1 MKHRKIS
8 IKLTE
13 EQFLLLNTY
22 QLQLLEISG
31 ENKSKQQIIM
41 ELLLPILNIT
51 EEFFTYGGS
60 K

>member
-1 MKHRKIS
+1 MKYRKIS

>member
-13 EQFLLLNTY
+13 EQFLLLHTY

-51 EEFFTYGGS
+51 EYAFSYGGEE
-60 K
+60 